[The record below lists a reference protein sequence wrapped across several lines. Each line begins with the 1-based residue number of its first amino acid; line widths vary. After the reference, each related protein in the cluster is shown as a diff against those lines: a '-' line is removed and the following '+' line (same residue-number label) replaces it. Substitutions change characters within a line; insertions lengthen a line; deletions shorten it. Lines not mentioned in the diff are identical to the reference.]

1 MLKFFR
7 LPFATSGDKIAVPD
21 AVDVNG
27 NVSYTEG
34 FGFDYE
40 RQKTDPLHKNIPRD
54 QSNQIY
60 FDITTALAELQ
71 SRGVPDFITSALNG
85 GTAYS
90 YAVNAVVRWTDN
102 DLYVSLVAANTA
114 TPADATKWALL
125 PTPGRVRDGFNT
137 IAASAGTADAITL
150 ALTPTQTT
158 FAAGPTWWR
167 ATAANATTTPT
178 VQRDGL
184 AAKTLVKGNN
194 VPLVAGD
201 IAGAGMWMC
210 SQYDATL
217 DKEVLLNP
225 AFGVSSSLS
234 IASTAEAQAG
244 TDNTKVITPLR
255 MREGFNASGSAPV
268 YACRAW
274 VDFNGTGTPAI
285 KASGNVS
292 SLTDNGTG
300 DWTVNFTTALP
311 DANYAACLS
320 TLSQTAGNTQSVALI
335 AGVIGTGPT
344 TKTTTALRVIVG
356 HTGTGA
362 PTDAADVNL
371 SIFR

>member
-71 SRGVPDFITSALNG
+71 SQGIPDFITTALNG

-90 YAVNAVVRWTDN
+90 YAINTVVRYSG
-102 DLYVSLVAANTA
+102 DLYVSLAATNTA
-114 TPADATKWALL
+114 DPTDATKWALL

-150 ALTPTQTT
+150 ALTPTQTA

-194 VPLVAGD
+194 VPLAAGD

-225 AFGVSSSLS
+225 ALGVSSGLS

-244 TDNTKVITPLR
+244 TDNTKAITPLR

-311 DANYAACLS
+311 DANYSVVMS
-320 TLSQTAGNTQSVALI
+320 TLSPTATNAQNVAFVV
-335 AGVIGTGPT
+335 GVIGTGPT
-344 TKTTTALRVIVG
+344 TKTTTAVRVGSG
-356 HTGTGA
+356 HTGSGA
-362 PTDAADVNL
+362 YTDSADMNV